1 MQTVGISYVSFM
13 RYFGKKLILMVQDI
27 FFFKKTKKKN
37 QVRPKVASREILTSS
52 LALFPRPG
60 VTLAIQQQ
68 KWGGG
73 GCAFP

>member
-1 MQTVGISYVSFM
+1 
-13 RYFGKKLILMVQDI
+13 MVQDI